1 MPTSHWDRYRQLAL
15 LIIAAGVVY
24 PIPYMRQNF
33 ENSML
38 EAFSITQD
46 QLGECSS
53 LVGLLLVLT
62 YVPSG
67 WLADRFGANKLLS
80 LSMASTGAIALWMA
94 TSPTFF
100 QLKLAFAGLGI
111 TSGLLLW
118 GTLIKTTSLIAPH
131 DQQGRFFGMLESG
144 RGIAEAVLAT
154 AALALFAYYLEDQL
168 AGAGTAIAAVL
179 QFYGWTAIV
188 ASPLVLWG
196 LKPDDSASDDTSS
209 SQVKNTL
216 WHDVA
221 VLLRNQSVWLSAII
235 ILVGY
240 QIFWVTYSFASLLE
254 DVFALGAVT
263 VGGITVARLWM
274 RPIGPLIA
282 GFIGDRFHAV
292 RFLSWLL
299 LAAAVTLVTLPLLP
313 AEAGTLLLLPVVLAV
328 SLITYGIRGIYWATL
343 DDCKVAPNVRGVAI
357 GLISLLAYTPD
368 MYVPQVQSFC
378 LSLFEGREGY
388 LLYYGIFA
396 STGIVGFFAAR
407 RLAWLSEH

>member
-1 MPTSHWDRYRQLAL
+1 MPTSHWERYRQLAL

-80 LSMASTGAIALWMA
+80 MSMASTGALALWMA
-94 TSPTFF
+94 SDLPFF

-118 GTLIKTTSLIAPH
+118 GALIKTTSLVAPH

-154 AALALFAYYLEDQL
+154 AALALFAYYLEEQL
-168 AGAGTAIAAVL
+168 AGADTAIGAVL

-188 ASPLVLWG
+188 ASPLVLFG
-196 LKPDDSASDDTSS
+196 LKSPDREVDDAVPSGAGNS
-209 SQVKNTL
+209 L
-216 WHDVA
+216 WHDVG
-221 VLLRNQSVWLSAII
+221 VLLRNQSVWLSALI

-292 RFLSWLL
+292 RFLSWLML
-299 LAAAVTLVTLPLLP
+299 VAAATLFAIPMLP
-313 AEAGTLLLLPVVLAV
+313 AETGTLLLLPMVLAV
-328 SLITYGIRGIYWATL
+328 SLVTYGIRGIYWATL
-343 DDCKVAPNVRGVAI
+343 DDCNVAPNVRGVAI

-378 LSLFEGREGY
+378 LSLFQGREGY
-388 LLYYGIFA
+388 LLYYGLFA
-396 STGIVGFFAAR
+396 STGIIGFFAAR